1 MNKTKK
7 ILSIIFLVIILCGIA
22 HPSFATIVNYGTE
35 KWVAGQYNSNIYT
48 TDNKKNSGMLIRRLT
63 NYNTGEKIT
72 VFCVEKGIDSTTG
85 AVENGIH
92 LPATDELMKQAGKI
106 AYFGWYSKYGDY
118 AIDGGILASDMIWVR
133 EDYVFTQ
140 QYIWEVLGQSTAT
153 FKEQDVQNRYIAF
166 KENVKQKIANIEKTP
181 YFGSETIEIEVGTSK
196 IFTDVNGV
204 LKDYVSI
211 DKTVNGIRI
220 VHNYG
225 ENTIN
230 VTVDENCNLESYI
243 FTKEE
248 MESYGLIKEE
258 TRNHNTTVYITFR
271 DGVQNQLYAM
281 NYNNP
286 VSMSLSLKI
295 NSFGRLELSKLNTQ
309 GDLING
315 AIFKIEGNN
324 YTKEVTVTNGKIT
337 LDKLREGYYIIS
349 EIYAPEGYLLNA
361 EKYKVE
367 VKPNQT
373 SKQVIINEEPT
384 GEIHIVKQDSETGK
398 TPQGDATFF
407 NAKYEVYADED
418 IYNKAKTK
426 KFYSNGDL
434 ITTRSIDNA
443 GNTQAI
449 VGLPLGKY
457 KVKEVFSSK
466 GYLIDSKEYQI
477 NLEYQNQ
484 NSKIISKT
492 VISYEKVK
500 KMQVHIFKS
509 GISEN
514 SGIVAGIEGAEFTIK
529 LESDIQKAY
538 SQGYSYE
545 EVWNGI
551 DQNGKLVN
559 VDKNRVE
566 QAQKIAPTYEKI
578 TTDKN
583 GNAYTKNKLPYGKY
597 VVKETVIPKD
607 FKCGED
613 FTFSITEDESEIK
626 EIEQKIKHLYV
637 NNEPLQTYIKI
648 TKKDLKTDKTV
659 ILSSSTFEIKAIED
673 IYDKGTGK
681 ILYKKGETIKQK
693 VGGKTYSTFTTNAD
707 NIVVPAGS
715 YGNSKDDKGSVTIP
729 LLLSVGTYE
738 IIETKPPEGF
748 LQLKENIIFKIEDID
763 NYEKNKNGDYIK
775 EIIVKNEQPKAAI
788 IIHKLITLPEHTDT
802 PIIDISDLSEIQ
814 FKLIAKEEIIDFA
827 DGSIIYKKGEEIN
840 TYNLDKNGEVKI
852 INLPIGTYEIQEI
865 KTLDS
870 LVLDN
875 TKHKV
880 KFIQKDQVTK
890 IYEQKKEIENQIKNI
905 PVDTETPTIQTGI
918 KTNNILLISLIGISI
933 IGIIIG
939 IKHFFYLCKS
949 E

>member
-1 MNKTKK
+1 MNKIKK
-7 ILSIIFLVIILCGIA
+7 ILSVIFLVIILCGIV

-35 KWVAGQYNSNIYT
+35 KWVAGQYDSNIYT

-85 AVENGIH
+85 AIENGTH
-92 LPATDELMKQAGKI
+92 LPPTDELMKQAGKI

-118 AIDGGILASDMIWVR
+118 AIDGGILAADMIWVK

-166 KENVKQKIANIEKTP
+166 RENVKQKIDNIEKTP
-181 YFGSETIEIEVGTSK
+181 YFGSETIEIEAGTSK

-204 LKDYVSI
+204 LKDYTSI
-211 DKTVNGIRI
+211 DKTINGITI
-220 VHNYG
+220 VHKYG
-225 ENTIN
+225 ENTIK
-230 VTVDENCNLESYI
+230 VTVDENCDLEAHI

-295 NSFGRLELSKLNTQ
+295 NSFGKLELSKLNTQ

-324 YTKEVTVTNGKIT
+324 YNKEVTVTNGKIT
-337 LDKLREGYYIIS
+337 LDKLREGYYTIT
-349 EIYAPEGYLLNA
+349 EIYAPDGYLLNT
-361 EKYKVE
+361 EKYEVE
-367 VKPNQT
+367 IKPNQT

-384 GEIHIVKQDSETGK
+384 GEIHIVKEDSETGK
-398 TPQGDATFF
+398 TPQGDATFL
-407 NAKYEVYADED
+407 NAKYEVCADED

-426 KFYSNGDL
+426 KFYSKGDL
-434 ITTRSIDNA
+434 IATRSIDDN
-443 GNTQAI
+443 GNTEKI

-466 GYLIDSKEYQI
+466 GYLIDSKEHQI

-509 GISEN
+509 GNSAN
-514 SGIVAGIEGAEFTIK
+514 SGLVAGIEDAEFTIK
-529 LESDIQKAY
+529 LESDIEKAY
-538 SQGYSYE
+538 SLGYSYE
-545 EVWNGI
+545 EIWNGI
-551 DQNGKLVN
+551 DKNGKVVN
-559 VDKNRVE
+559 VDNARVE

-578 TTDKN
+578 TTDKD
-583 GNAYTKNKLPYGKY
+583 GNAYTKSKLPYGKY
-597 VVKETVIPKD
+597 IVKETIIPKD
-607 FKCGED
+607 FKCGQD
-613 FTFSITEDESEIK
+613 FTFSITEDESEFN

-637 NNEPLQTYIKI
+637 NNEPLQTYLKI

-659 ILSSSTFEIKAIED
+659 TLNSSTFEIKAIQD

-693 VGGKTYSTFTTNAD
+693 VGGTTYSTFTTNAD
-707 NIVVPAGS
+707 NIAVSTGS
-715 YGNSKDDKGSVTIP
+715 YSNSKDDKGSVTIP
-729 LLLSVGTYE
+729 LLLSAGTYE
-738 IIETKPPEGF
+738 IIEIKPPEGF
-748 LQLKENIIFKIEDID
+748 LQLEENIIFKIENIES
-763 NYEKNKNGDYIK
+763 YEKNQNGDYIK
-775 EIIVKNEQPKAAI
+775 EITVKNEQPTGNLI
-788 IIHKLITLPEHTDT
+788 INKTIALNENINTSEIDT
-802 PIIDISDLSEIQ
+802 SDLSEIQ
-814 FKLIAKEEIIDFA
+814 FKLIAKEDIIDFA
-827 DGSIIYKKGEEIN
+827 DGSIIYKKGKEIN
-840 TYNLDKNGEVKI
+840 TYNLDKNGGLKI
-852 INLPIGTYEIQEI
+852 ENLPIGIYEIQEI
-865 KTLDS
+865 KTLDC

-875 TKHKV
+875 TKYEV
-880 KFIQKDQVTK
+880 KFIQKDQSTK
-890 IYEQKKEIENQIKNI
+890 IYERKKEIENQIKDI
-905 PVDTETPTIQTGI
+905 PSDTVIPTIQTGN
-918 KTNNILLISLIGISI
+918 KVNNILLISLIGISI
-933 IGIIIG
+933 IGVILG

>member
-1 MNKTKK
+1 MNKIKK
-7 ILSIIFLVIILCGIA
+7 ILSVIFLVIILCGIA
-22 HPSFATIVNYGTE
+22 HPSFATIVNHGTE
-35 KWVAGQYNSNIYT
+35 KWVAGQYDSNIYT

-85 AVENGIH
+85 AIENGTH
-92 LPATDELMKQAGKI
+92 LPPTDELMKQAGKI

-118 AIDGGILASDMIWVR
+118 AIDGGILAADMIWVK

-166 KENVKQKIANIEKTP
+166 RENVKQKIANIEKIP
-181 YFGSETIEIEVGTSK
+181 YFGSETIEIEVGTTTL
-196 IFTDVNGV
+196 TDTNGV

-225 ENTIN
+225 ENTIK

-243 FTKEE
+243 FTKDE

-286 VSMSLSLKI
+286 VSMSLRLKI
-295 NSFGRLELSKLNTQ
+295 NSFGKLELSKLNTQ

-324 YTKEVTVTNGKIT
+324 YNKEVAVTNGKIT
-337 LDKLREGYYIIS
+337 LDKLREGYYTIT
-349 EIYAPEGYLLNA
+349 EIHAPDGYLLNT
-361 EKYKVE
+361 EKYEVE
-367 VKPNQT
+367 IKPNQT

-384 GEIHIVKQDSETGK
+384 GEIHIVKEDSETGK
-398 TPQGDATFF
+398 TPQGDATFL

-426 KFYSNGDL
+426 KFYSKGDL
-434 ITTRSIDNA
+434 IATRSIDDN
-443 GNTQAI
+443 GNTEKI

-457 KVKEVFSSK
+457 KVKEVFCSK

-509 GISEN
+509 GNSAN
-514 SGIVAGIEGAEFTIK
+514 SGLVAGIEGAEFTIK

-538 SQGYSYE
+538 SLGYSYE

-551 DQNGKLVN
+551 DKNGKLVS

-578 TTDKN
+578 TTDKD
-583 GNAYTKNKLPYGKY
+583 GNAYTKSKLPFGKY
-597 VVKETVIPKD
+597 IVKETIIPKD
-607 FKCGED
+607 FKCGQD
-613 FTFSITEDESEIK
+613 FTFSITEDESEFN

-637 NNEPLQTYIKI
+637 NNEPLQTYLKI

-659 ILSSSTFEIKAIED
+659 TLNSSTFEIKAIED

-681 ILYKKGETIKQK
+681 ILYKKGEKIKQK
-693 VGGKTYSTFTTNAD
+693 VGGTTYSTFTTNAD
-707 NIVVPAGS
+707 NIVVPTGS
-715 YGNSKDDKGSVTIP
+715 YNNSRDDKGSVTIP

-738 IIETKPPEGF
+738 VIEVKPPEGF
-748 LQLKENIIFKIEDID
+748 LQLEENIIFKIEDIES
-763 NYEKNKNGDYIK
+763 YEKNQNGDYIK
-775 EIIVKNEQPKAAI
+775 EIIVKNEQPTGNLI
-788 IIHKLITLPEHTDT
+788 INKTIALNENINTSEIDT
-802 PIIDISDLSEIQ
+802 SDLSEIQ
-814 FKLIAKEEIIDFA
+814 FKLIAKEHIIDFA

-840 TYNLDKNGEVKI
+840 IYNLDKNGELKI
-852 INLPIGTYEIQEI
+852 ENLPLGIYEIQEI
-865 KTLDS
+865 KTLDC

-875 TKHKV
+875 TKYEV
-880 KFIQKDQVTK
+880 KFIQKDKVTE
-890 IYEQKKEIENQIKNI
+890 IYEEKKGIENQIKDIPTHTEI
-905 PVDTETPTIQTGI
+905 PVIQTGR
-918 KTNNILLISLIGISI
+918 KVNNILLISLIGISI
-933 IGIIIG
+933 IGVILG